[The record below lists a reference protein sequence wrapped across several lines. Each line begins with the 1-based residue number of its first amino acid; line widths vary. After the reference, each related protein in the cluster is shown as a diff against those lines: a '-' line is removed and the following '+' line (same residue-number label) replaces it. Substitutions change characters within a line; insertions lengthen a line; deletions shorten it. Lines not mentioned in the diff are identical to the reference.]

1 MTEKI
6 TRMVRNVRSRMFE
19 GIEIISASAVF
30 AYDCGSPACHHAHL
44 IGLDED
50 DIPICEIKI
59 SEADINKLHDMMA
72 DRGRKR
78 GH

>member
-1 MTEKI
+1 MTDKI
-6 TRMVRNVRSRMFE
+6 TRMVRNVRARTFE
-19 GIEIISASAVF
+19 GVEIISATAVT
-30 AYDCGSPACHHAHL
+30 AYDCGSPACHHVHL

-50 DIPICEIKI
+50 DIPICEITI

-72 DRGRKR
+72 DRDRKR